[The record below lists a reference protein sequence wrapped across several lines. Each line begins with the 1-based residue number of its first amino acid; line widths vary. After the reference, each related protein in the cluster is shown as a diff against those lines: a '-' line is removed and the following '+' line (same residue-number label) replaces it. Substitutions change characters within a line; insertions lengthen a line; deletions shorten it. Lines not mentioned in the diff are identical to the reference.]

1 MFYIQEKVAE
11 NLISTWNWK
20 VFLIIDAI
28 ISTLLI
34 AISSNFRQPIYMIN
48 GNVLLSLQKILCD
61 VNIMNRSFER
71 WKSNYNSCTKVFG
84 WLSNFSGQ
92 NPRILIAINGTI
104 LALMRANDLTG
115 LVKLNSI
122 WYGFKSIWIVHLLK
136 DKSASILWCK
146 KITMEESC
154 KSNYRIM
161 PRMNFFFRKIIFD
174 FFKNLIFI

>member
-1 MFYIQEKVAE
+1 MEHSRYGTNVCVCVWIQLEFAKTFSKKMFYIQEKVAE

-48 GNVLLSLQKILCD
+48 GNVMLSLQKILCNA
-61 VNIMNRSFER
+61 NIMNRSSER

-92 NPRILIAINGTI
+92 NRGLPSGS
-104 LALMRANDLTG
+104 TG
-115 LVKLNSI
+115 LFWR
-122 WYGFKSIWIVHLLK
+122 WYLK
-136 DKSASILWCK
+136 M
-146 KITMEESC
+146 T
-154 KSNYRIM
+154 
-161 PRMNFFFRKIIFD
+161 
-174 FFKNLIFI
+174 